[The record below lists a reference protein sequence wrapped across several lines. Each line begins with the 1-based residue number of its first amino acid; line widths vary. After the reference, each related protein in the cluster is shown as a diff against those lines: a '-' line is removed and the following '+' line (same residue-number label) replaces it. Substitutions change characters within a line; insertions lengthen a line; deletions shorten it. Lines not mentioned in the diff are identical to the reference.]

1 MSVVVVLIVA
11 VVVVVGSGFEAG
23 AGRCAGQM
31 GSGEGGVG
39 EAERIICLGLGPGV
53 GKWVE
58 EGGCEKEG
66 DSGCRTHC
74 VECVTASLSPV

>member
-1 MSVVVVLIVA
+1 
-11 VVVVVGSGFEAG
+11 
-23 AGRCAGQM
+23 M